1 MEICSLANTGC
12 YNKPMD
18 ITKNFGCISCG
29 EPCGGGCGPCAPASY
44 KCDFSISA
52 VPFDPTSWNVN
63 LCGTMHKIKLPPL
76 AETDTTLSTNYSNSV
91 LNYKA
96 EKHVD
101 TLTGQQL
108 GSLINLGDLRDTKTD
123 YTTSSMCYELIY
135 KKYGDCGEGCMS
147 IEDTWA
153 TFSIDNENA
162 LGPQIRYVR
171 GANRYGCPYFLDVP
185 QDTSQYWFQGWRGD
199 TNENGYY
206 QPAPVS
212 TLPTDPNGNY
222 YVLSQYPSN
231 KQPVVGVLPWQCMLE
246 NIFGNLGMSVQGQW
260 TEVQGTPGFTSWFD
274 PIQGYFTINWTDWND
289 LAATQRAGYGQI
301 SGKVNWEI
309 HFDTQTGS
317 MIYTVKNVFYER
329 MTWTVDQ
336 GVTQPTAPR
345 MMLTGLAIPSGTE
358 TPLLDN
364 WITFGRANV
373 NQPINKTIPSN
384 LTVTVGPGQTFGP
397 YNFVK
402 IYVDWVGDDEGYMG
416 ITFKSNLNGWQS
428 CM

>member
-1 MEICSLANTGC
+1 
-12 YNKPMD
+12 MD
-18 ITKNFGCISCG
+18 MKNFGCISCSSC
-29 EPCGGGCGPCAPASY
+29 EDPCNKCTEAAY
-44 KCDFSISA
+44 DCDFSIAA
-52 VPFDPTSWNVN
+52 VPFDPTSWNVTW
-63 LCGTMHKIKLPPL
+63 CGKLHKVKLPPL
-76 AETDTTLSTNYSNSV
+76 AEHDTRHSLNYSNATFH
-91 LNYKA
+91 YAA
-96 EKHVD
+96 EQHNE
-101 TLTGQQL
+101 TWTGAQL
-108 GSLINLGDLRDTKTD
+108 GSIITVGDLRDTKVD
-123 YTTSSMCYELIY
+123 YTTPAMCYELIY
-135 KKYGDCGEGCMS
+135 HKYGDCGEGCMS

-185 QDTSQYWFQGWRGD
+185 SNTNQYWFQGWRGD

-206 QPAPVS
+206 QPTPVT

-246 NIFGNLGMSVQGQW
+246 NIFGNLGMDVQGQW
-260 TEVQGTPGFTSWFD
+260 TEIQGTPGFTSWFD

-309 HFDTQTGS
+309 HFDAKTGS
-317 MIYTVKNVFYER
+317 MIYNIKNVYYER
-329 MTWTVDQ
+329 MTWTADQ

-345 MMLTGLAIPSGTE
+345 MMLTGIAIPGGSE
-358 TPLLDN
+358 TQLFRD
-364 WITFGRANV
+364 WVTFGKSNV
-373 NQPINKTIPSN
+373 NQPINQTINSN
-384 LTVTVGPGQTFGP
+384 LTVTVGPGEQFGP

-416 ITFKSNLNGWQS
+416 ISFKSKLNGWQS
-428 CM
+428 CD